1 VTVATQANISPHKP
15 GSRSRARALV
25 ALVLRLDVGG
35 VCRKIVTGISGS
47 PPLLPAGLQPRPRP
61 AGAKPV
67 SRASVAPR
75 IWMIGT
81 TLRLDGAPLSQ
92 FELARGLAAA
102 GFDVSVFVKEDGP
115 LRERYSAS
123 GIPVDL
129 MPELACSASVP
140 DWYEADVALL
150 AARLRTGAP
159 DLIIASTIDA
169 FAAIEAARIA
179 GISSLWNIRESEPWR
194 ARLADRHTTIAA
206 RALAAFSYPAAVIF
220 VAGAAMKSWQDFVP
234 AERRHL
240 IYNASA
246 QRADTHDE
254 ASRLVTRTQLGI
266 APGEQM
272 AVSVG
277 TLCERKSQVDFA
289 RAIAIAPASIRP
301 VFVGGA
307 EPGYRQKV
315 EAALGPALPRAIF
328 TGSIPDAGA
337 MIAAADALVCS
348 SRSEAFPRTL
358 LEAAS
363 LGTPII
369 ATALDGT
376 QERLIHGES
385 ALLYPPGEVASLAR
399 LLERIVRDPSPWSGL
414 AETAH
419 ARLTQAWTHADMIA
433 AYAALVRKALS

>member
-1 VTVATQANISPHKP
+1 
-15 GSRSRARALV
+15 
-25 ALVLRLDVGG
+25 
-35 VCRKIVTGISGS
+35 
-47 PPLLPAGLQPRPRP
+47 
-61 AGAKPV
+61 
-67 SRASVAPR
+67 
-75 IWMIGT
+75 MIGT

-92 FELARGLAAA
+92 FELARGLAAS

-115 LRERYSAS
+115 LRERYAAS

-140 DWYEADVALL
+140 AWYEGDVATL

-159 DLIIASTIDA
+159 DLVIASTIDA
-169 FAAIEAARIA
+169 FESIDAARIA

-194 ARLADRHTTIAA
+194 ERLADRHAAIAA
-206 RALAAFSYPAAVIF
+206 RALAGFSYPAAVIF
-220 VAGAAMKSWQDFVP
+220 VAGSAMKPWQDFAP
-234 AERRHL
+234 ADRRHL

-246 QRADTHDE
+246 LRTDTHDA
-254 ASRLVTRTQLGI
+254 ASRLATRTQLGI

-272 AVSVG
+272 AISVG

-289 RAIAIAPASIRP
+289 RAIAVAPGSIRP
-301 VFVGGA
+301 VFVGNA
-307 EPGYRQKV
+307 EPGYREKV
-315 EAALGPALPRAIF
+315 ETALGPALPRAIF
-328 TGSIPDAGA
+328 TGSVPDAAG

-376 QERLIHGES
+376 MERLADGES
-385 ALLYPPGEVASLAR
+385 ALLYPPGDVDALAR
-399 LLERIVRDPSPWSGL
+399 LLERLAGDPTPWSKF
-414 AETAH
+414 AETAR
-419 ARLTQAWTHADMIA
+419 ARVTQAWTHQDMIA
-433 AYAALVRKALS
+433 AYAGLVRNALG